1 MKNDAE
7 KSAEPAKT
15 GTVEKIIQLKVVE
28 EAICKCFREIS
39 GFEDPAI
46 TFDLD
51 THRII
56 MEYTDDAKKDADLH
70 LMR

>member
-1 MKNDAE
+1 M
-7 KSAEPAKT
+7 
-15 GTVEKIIQLKVVE
+15 
-28 EAICKCFREIS
+28 FREIS

-56 MEYTDDAKKDADLH
+56 MEYTDDAKKDAIYT
-70 LMR
+70 